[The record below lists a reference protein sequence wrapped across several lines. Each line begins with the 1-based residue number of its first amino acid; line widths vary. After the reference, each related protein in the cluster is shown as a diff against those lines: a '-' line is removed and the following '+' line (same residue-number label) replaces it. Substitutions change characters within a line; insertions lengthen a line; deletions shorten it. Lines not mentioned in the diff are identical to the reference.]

1 MRNSSHRSLVLAG
14 FSLFALAATAWAQ
27 GPTDLFLGTNAGNPG
42 VSTGA
47 RDTAVGVN
55 SMAALTSGNSNTGL
69 GYNSL
74 LSCTSGGSNTALG
87 TFSQNATT
95 TGSVNTS
102 VGSGSLSA
110 NTTGSGNVAVGN
122 SAMSRNTTSGDNVAV
137 GLNALFFTTAGSNTA
152 VGSNALATDT
162 TGTGNI
168 GLGYFAGSNISSG
181 SNNIDIGNS
190 APGNESDTIRI
201 GNTQTAAF
209 LAGVSGVT
217 VASGV
222 QVYIDSNGQLGTLTS
237 SVRYKED
244 VADMA
249 GASRLLMQLR
259 PVTFRYKAPYDD
271 GSHRLQY
278 GLIAEEVAKVDPE
291 LVQFDGKGQA
301 QTVRYHVVN
310 MMLLNEVQR
319 QEGKLADQTAEIG
332 TLRALTDRQ
341 RAELDQQK
349 QLLAEQNARLQKLE
363 ALLANQTEAPKAP

>member
-1 MRNSSHRSLVLAG
+1 MRNPSRSSLVVAG
-14 FSLFALAATAWAQ
+14 LSLLALAATARAQ

-55 SMAALTSGNSNTGL
+55 SLAALTSGNSNTGL

-74 LSCTSGGSNTALG
+74 LVCTSGGSNTAIG

-110 NTTGSGNVAVGN
+110 NTTGAGNVAVGN

-137 GLNALFFTTAGSNTA
+137 GLNALFFTTGGSNTG
-152 VGSNALATDT
+152 VGSNALATNS

-168 GLGYFAGSNISSG
+168 ALGYFAGSNISSG

-217 VASGV
+217 VSSGV
-222 QVYIDSNGQLGTLTS
+222 QVYIDANGQLGTLTS
-237 SVRYKED
+237 SARYKED

-249 GASRLLMQLR
+249 DASRPLMQLR

-291 LVQFDGKGQA
+291 LVQFDAKGQA
-301 QTVRYHVVN
+301 QTVRYHYVN

-319 QEGKLADQTAEIG
+319 QQAELTSQTAAVG
-332 TLRALTDRQ
+332 TLRALADRQ
-341 RAELDQQK
+341 RAELDEQK
-349 QLLAEQNARLQKLE
+349 QLLAEQGARLEKLE
-363 ALLANQTEAPKAP
+363 ALLARQAQTPKP